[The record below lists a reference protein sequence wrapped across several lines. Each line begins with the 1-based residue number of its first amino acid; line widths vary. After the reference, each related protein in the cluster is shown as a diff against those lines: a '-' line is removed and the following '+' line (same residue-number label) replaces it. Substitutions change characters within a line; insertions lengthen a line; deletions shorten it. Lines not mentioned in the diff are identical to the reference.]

1 MICMR
6 TTLNLDDR
14 IVEAAKRYAARE
26 GTSLTAVI
34 DRALRQFLASQR
46 RTPHDFRLELKIRS
60 TRVRPG
66 VDMEDRDAL
75 YDLMEERR

>member
-1 MICMR
+1 
-6 TTLNLDDR
+6 
-14 IVEAAKRYAARE
+14 
-26 GTSLTAVI
+26 VI
-34 DRALRQFLASQR
+34 DKALRQFLASQR